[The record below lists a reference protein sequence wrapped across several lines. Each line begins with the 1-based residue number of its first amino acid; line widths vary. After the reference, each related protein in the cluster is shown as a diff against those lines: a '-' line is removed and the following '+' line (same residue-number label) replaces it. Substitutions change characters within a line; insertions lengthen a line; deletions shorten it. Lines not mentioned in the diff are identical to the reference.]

1 MPQIELRACACCT
14 GPSHKEL
21 IMTTFSTT
29 HAGLERL
36 LAGTR
41 FLSDAF
47 APVFDPASPTASLKR
62 VASRVS
68 QSVLQWAERH
78 AQSRADEAYW
88 RIARSN
94 PEMLSDLR
102 AAVSR
107 AEDR

>member
-1 MPQIELRACACCT
+1 
-14 GPSHKEL
+14 
-21 IMTTFSTT
+21 MTTFSTT

-47 APVFDPASPTASLKR
+47 APVFAPASPAASLKR
-62 VASRVS
+62 LASRVS

-88 RIARSN
+88 RIARSFCFWT
-94 PEMLSDLR
+94 STWATGWDLNSWNCWR
-102 AAVSR
+102 QKKIPGAARSSL
-107 AEDR
+107 